1 MTLFSHH
8 CQLPAFGPVGRARRF
23 PRRGTRLGQLDS
35 EASVSACAW
44 QGAVCLWSQGPQQ
57 RVMLC
62 LFSSFSAELS
72 KSLLTLWVRKNCPV
86 PYSRY
91 VAGEAGQTQYL
102 YLSELLQSGV
112 PSPTQAVVRKRGNVL
127 FYLAQDPRETSILV
141 KTKPRPINSFS
152 REV

>member
-1 MTLFSHH
+1 MF
-8 CQLPAFGPVGRARRF
+8 
-23 PRRGTRLGQLDS
+23 
-35 EASVSACAW
+35 
-44 QGAVCLWSQGPQQ
+44 
-57 RVMLC
+57 C

-72 KSLLTLWVRKNCPV
+72 KSLLPLWLRKNCSV

-91 VAGEAGQTQYL
+91 VAGDAGQTQYD

-127 FYLAQDPRETSILV
+127 FYLVQDPRETLILV
-141 KTKPRPINSFS
+141 KTKPRAINSFS